1 MTSNASLNGRKSTM
15 YICSVNGLSEPPYT
29 YFGGKLKKRYNYIHM
44 KQVSMIRFED
54 ELENHKIVA

>member
-29 YFGGKLKKRYNYIHM
+29 YFGGKLKK
-44 KQVSMIRFED
+44 KV
-54 ELENHKIVA
+54 